1 MSFCTQKPSVRTD
14 WTREEVHDLYFSPL
28 INLIHQGAE
37 TTRQNFDPAKM
48 QTCQLL
54 SIKTGGCSENCSYC
68 SQSVHNNTKIKPQ
81 KLLEVNDVLIKA
93 QEAKEMGHTRF
104 CLGAAWSKVRN
115 SNDFDKILE
124 MVSRIRALGLEVCCT
139 LGMLNKEQARK
150 LKEAGL
156 TAYNHNLDTGSNH
169 YPNIVTTRSYD
180 DRLNTL
186 ANLTEAG
193 INVCC
198 GGILGIGE
206 SDEDRI
212 DLLHT
217 IATLSQHPESV
228 PINCLVAVEGT
239 PLQDQK
245 PVEIWETIRMV
256 ATARILMPKTKI
268 RLAAGRLNMSDA
280 EQTLCF
286 IAGTN
291 SIFVGEKFLT
301 TPNRASDQDVELF
314 NKLGIK
320 ALIPFQEPR

>member
-1 MSFCTQKPSVRTD
+1 MSLCAKKRSVRTD
-14 WTREEVHDLYFSPL
+14 WKREEVRDLYFSPL
-28 INLIHQGAE
+28 IDLIHQGAE
-37 TTRQNFDPAKM
+37 ITRQNFNPTKM

-68 SQSVHNNTKIKPQ
+68 SQSAHNTTEVKPQ
-81 KLLEVNDVLIKA
+81 KLLELNDVLTKA
-93 QEAKEMGHTRF
+93 REAKEMGNTRF
-104 CLGAAWSKVRN
+104 CMGAAWSKVRD
-115 SNDFDKILE
+115 SNDFENILE
-124 MVSRIRALGLEVCCT
+124 MVSKIKAMGLEVCCT

-156 TAYNHNLDTGSNH
+156 TAYNHNLDTGPNH

-186 ANLTEAG
+186 SNLTEAG

-206 SDEDRI
+206 SDEDRV

-217 IATLSQHPESV
+217 IATLPKHPESV
-228 PINCLVAVEGT
+228 PINCLVAIEGT
-239 PLQDQK
+239 PMQDQK

-286 IAGTN
+286 IAGAN

-301 TPNRASDQDVELF
+301 TPNRA
-314 NKLGIK
+314 
-320 ALIPFQEPR
+320 